1 MNIQSCMYPIKQF
14 HSSNWKPTLF
24 ITRWWGRNK
33 KLNCWPIG
41 AWKSHAGLS
50 VYTVGILLAK
60 WGWIPALD
68 QWVLSPVIVSL
79 WAPTTQTPSFQ
90 QHHPSWHG
98 LQAQYRII
106 PVHRPNLKPPSHS
119 ADLVHIT
126 VINLPDSIK
135 FGMWSIMDK
144 NTFSLHP
151 ENMSVCILLCESM
164 WLWLY
169 VKIYLH
175 AQSVCSHVNMKW
187 TTNVQYFY
195 KSSHSFIT
203 LFTIIPKQLYRKSS
217 CNNALVL
224 LKG

>member
-106 PVHRPNLKPPSHS
+106 PVHRPNLKPPSYS

-151 ENMSVCILLCESM
+151 ENISVCIVLCESM
-164 WLWLY
+164 WLGCMWKFICMHNLY
-169 VKIYLH
+169 VHMLIWNELPMFNTSTSQVIH
-175 AQSVCSHVNMKW
+175 LSRFSQSFQSNFTESHPV
-187 TTNVQYFY
+187 
-195 KSSHSFIT
+195 IT
-203 LFTIIPKQLYRKSS
+203 P
-217 CNNALVL
+217 
-224 LKG
+224 

>member
-164 WLWLY
+164 WLGCMWKFICMHNLY
-169 VKIYLH
+169 VHMLIRNELPMFNTFTSQVIH
-175 AQSVCSHVNMKW
+175 LSRFSQSFQSNFTESHPVIM
-187 TTNVQYFY
+187 
-195 KSSHSFIT
+195 
-203 LFTIIPKQLYRKSS
+203 P
-217 CNNALVL
+217 
-224 LKG
+224 

>member
-164 WLWLY
+164 WLGCMWKFICMHNLY
-169 VKIYLH
+169 VHMLIWNELPMFNTFTSQVIH
-175 AQSVCSHVNMKW
+175 LSRFSQSFQSNFTESHPVIM
-187 TTNVQYFY
+187 
-195 KSSHSFIT
+195 
-203 LFTIIPKQLYRKSS
+203 P
-217 CNNALVL
+217 
-224 LKG
+224 

>member
-68 QWVLSPVIVSL
+68 QWVLSRVIVSL

-119 ADLVHIT
+119 ADLVRIT
-126 VINLPDSIK
+126 VIDLPDSIK
-135 FGMWSIMDK
+135 FGKWSIMGK
-144 NTFSLHP
+144 NTFSLHA

-164 WLWLY
+164 WLGCMWKCICMHSLY
-169 VKIYLH
+169 AHMLIWNELPMFNTFTSQVIHLSRFS
-175 AQSVCSHVNMKW
+175 QSSQSN
-187 TTNVQYFY
+187 F
-195 KSSHSFIT
+195 SESHSVIM
-203 LFTIIPKQLYRKSS
+203 P
-217 CNNALVL
+217 
-224 LKG
+224 